1 MQIDNN
7 LLFKFDIIHS
17 LVSSTTEVP
26 RDSSCTVLKNVQTSI
41 LTSRQT
47 KSNVA
52 AFLLNGEDED
62 DNEENEIGIRT
73 DFKKDLEKLK

>member
-1 MQIDNN
+1 
-7 LLFKFDIIHS
+7 LYRF
-17 LVSSTTEVP
+17 
-26 RDSSCTVLKNVQTSI
+26 KNVQPSI

-47 KSNVA
+47 KRNVA

-73 DFKKDLEKLK
+73 HFKKDLEKLK

>member
-26 RDSSCTVLKNVQTSI
+26 RNV
-41 LTSRQT
+41 
-47 KSNVA
+47 V

-73 DFKKDLEKLK
+73 HFKKDLEKLK